1 MSDVELSAPIQPDA
15 MTELRNAFAEF
26 DKDSD
31 GHITK
36 EELAGV
42 MGNFGHI
49 ISPQDLDNVIK
60 LVDTDGNGVVDFKVR
75 SLPPRSLPPPHIWR
89 MVDVSHLIVSAYMKE
104 SADNKPLRRYHT

>member
-60 LVDTDGNGVVDFKVR
+60 LVDTDGNGVVDFKVTLF
-75 SLPPRSLPPPHIWR
+75 S
-89 MVDVSHLIVSAYMKE
+89 DVRCITFNLTSDFLAFNLTSDFLAFNLTSDVLHSI
-104 SADNKPLRRYHT
+104 